1 MNSSNISNSNATATA
16 SIDYLFKFLNT
27 IDTMSRIYSVAIHVI
42 YVWVLIFSKTLKTRK
57 MLYSNHAT
65 IVNSFYCLIQ
75 INYTF
80 TDHPNTGNPNIDEAL
95 CTLSEVIW
103 VFAIYIRMY
112 SILLIAVYRYL
123 AVFHINLYKKLNDSL
138 LNTVSPVILV
148 WVISVTLPLIAK
160 FGFNTT
166 HGYTNCLDGYSN
178 DLRSVIQYFAFNYLL
193 MLIIP
198 SVFVFF
204 IYIKIIIKLKNMKNK
219 INNNNNLRET
229 ASAIESIIR
238 ANHSVPV
245 STAVSKISN
254 VSKANKFVH
263 DHAIPVITVN
273 TISAYSKGIT
283 TGTSI
288 NKQQRFANQFIFMC
302 IIVIACGIAHS
313 IFSSRALIPNY
324 FVVLYYW
331 RPVLKFYLMVV
342 LSCIPFISMYYH
354 PSRPKIIETIKK
366 RLGCL

>member
-1 MNSSNISNSNATATA
+1 
-16 SIDYLFKFLNT
+16 
-27 IDTMSRIYSVAIHVI
+27 
-42 YVWVLIFSKTLKTRK
+42 

-80 TDHPNTGNPNIDEAL
+80 TDHPNTGNANADEAL
-95 CTLSEVIW
+95 CTLSEIIW

-112 SILLIAVYRYL
+112 SILLIAVYRYF
-123 AVFHINLYKKLNDSL
+123 AVFKIHVYKKLNDSL
-138 LNTVSPVILV
+138 LYIISPVFLV
-148 WVISVTLPLIAK
+148 WFVSLALPLIAK

-178 DLRSVIQYFAFNYLL
+178 SLTSVIQYFAFNYLL

-198 SVFVFF
+198 SFFVFL
-204 IYIKIIIKLKNMKNK
+204 IYINIIIKLKRMKNK
-219 INNNNNLRET
+219 VSNINNLRET
-229 ASAIESIIR
+229 ASAIESILRDYNSI
-238 ANHSVPV
+238 A
-245 STAVSKISN
+245 ASKNLPLSHQVYTHTN
-254 VSKANKFVH
+254 
-263 DHAIPVITVN
+263 
-273 TISAYSKGIT
+273 
-283 TGTSI
+283 TGTKI
-288 NKQQRFANQFIFMC
+288 NKQQRFANQFISMC

-342 LSCIPFISMYYH
+342 LSFIPFISLYYH
-354 PSRPKIIETIKK
+354 PCRPKLVETIKN
-366 RLGCL
+366 RIACLRFV